1 MIKPNIRLMTENI
14 QRQSVI
20 TTSVVDIVVLSISAV
35 VVIGLVSV
43 LVIVICK
50 KIFNN
55 NSQQMELNFLFKF

>member
-1 MIKPNIRLMTENI
+1 MIKPNIRLMTEDI